1 MKIKPF
7 GVEIWMNQYET
18 QCAYNLA
25 ETCVESLT
33 VAQLLEIA
41 GKRDVILGELL
52 PLKLT
57 YGAIEGSERLRGNVA
72 ALYTRQKIENVTITH
87 GAIGANALVYATLVE
102 PGDRVISVLPTYQQH
117 CSIPESL
124 GADVQI
130 HRLREENGFLPDLDA
145 IERLLTR
152 NTKLIAIN
160 NPNNPTGSLMDRAMM
175 QRVADMAAR
184 VGAWVLCDEV
194 YRGIDQQGDELTVS
208 MADLYQRGIST
219 GSMSKAFSLAGLRLG
234 WIVAPADLI
243 HSVSIHRDYNTIS
256 VGMLDDHFA
265 SIALEHQGAILAR
278 NRAIVR
284 ENLAILD
291 RWVAREPSISYVK
304 PKSGTVALLKY
315 DFDMPSRDFC
325 VRLLEAEGVMF
336 TPGSALD
343 MEGHVRIGYANNRAV
358 LEEGLARVSRFLKT
372 LRGAKAPT
380 HQARTAS

>member
-41 GKRDVILGELL
+41 GKHNVILDELL

-57 YGAIEGSERLRGNVA
+57 YGAIEGTEQLRGNVA
-72 ALYTRQKIENVTITH
+72 ALYARQKAENVTITH

-102 PGDRVISVLPTYQQH
+102 PGDRVISIVPTYQQH
-117 CSIPESL
+117 YSIPESY
-124 GADVQI
+124 GADLQI
-130 HRLREENGFLPDLDA
+130 HKLREENGFLPDLDA
-145 IERLLTR
+145 VQRLVTS
-152 NTKLIAIN
+152 NTKLIAVT

-175 QRVADMAAR
+175 QRIADMAASC
-184 VGAWVLCDEV
+184 GAYVLCDEV
-194 YRGIDQQGDELTVS
+194 YRGVDQEGDDLTVS
-208 MADLYQRGIST
+208 MADLYERGIGT

-234 WIVAPADLI
+234 WIVGPKDLI
-243 HSVSIHRDYNTIS
+243 HAVSIHRDYNTIS

-265 SIALEHQGAILAR
+265 AIALEHRDAILAR

-284 ENLAILD
+284 TNLAILD
-291 RWVAREPSISYVK
+291 RWVTQEPAISYVK
-304 PKSGTVALLKY
+304 PKAGTVALLKY
-315 DFDMPSRDFC
+315 DFDMPSREFC

-343 MEGHVRIGYANNRAV
+343 MEGYVRIGYANNRAV
-358 LEEGLARVSRFLKT
+358 LEAGLERVSHFLKT
-372 LRGAKAPT
+372 LRAQTRPARAKA
-380 HQARTAS
+380 

>member
-33 VAQLLEIA
+33 VAQLLDLA
-41 GKRDVILGELL
+41 GKRDAILDELL

-72 ALYTRQKIENVTITH
+72 SLYLRQKPENVTITH

-117 CSIPESL
+117 YSIPESL
-124 GADVQI
+124 GADVQV
-130 HRLREENGFLPDLDA
+130 HKLREENAFLPDLDEIA
-145 IERLLTR
+145 CLMTP
-152 NTKLIAIN
+152 NTKLIALT
-160 NPNNPTGSLMDRAMM
+160 NPNNPTGSLMERAMM
-175 QRVADMAAR
+175 QRVADLAAR
-184 VGAWVLCDEV
+184 CGAYVLCDEV
-194 YRGIDQQGDELTVS
+194 YRGVDQVGDEFTVS
-208 MADLYQRGIST
+208 MADLYERGIST

-234 WIVAPADLI
+234 WIVGPKELI
-243 HSVSIHRDYNTIS
+243 QSVSIHRDYNTIS

-265 SIALEHQGAILAR
+265 SIALEHRDAILKR

-291 RWVAREPSISYVK
+291 RWVAEEPAISYVK
-304 PKSGTVALLKY
+304 PKGGTVALLKY
-315 DFDMPSRDFC
+315 DFDLPSRDFC
-325 VRLLEAEGVMF
+325 VRLLESEGVMF

-343 MEGHVRIGYANNRAV
+343 MEGYVRIGYANNRTV
-358 LEEGLARVSRFLKT
+358 LEEGLPRVSRFLRT
-372 LRGAKAPT
+372 LNSKIR
-380 HQARTAS
+380 S